1 MENIKMFFENPLVWS
16 IVLFFVLNLI
26 NVILGTM
33 RSILTVKSTPFVSM
47 IINTVSYTFYSGIVK
62 LVSGQD
68 MIVVLVTT
76 ALTNI
81 IGVYIARFILDKAK
95 KDKLWR
101 ITATIPNR
109 KDCEEIISAL
119 SKKDIASVIYK
130 GEGVELVDIYS
141 KTQGESTV
149 IKEVLAPYKVKY
161 SVVEIDKKL

>member
-1 MENIKMFFENPLVWS
+1 MKEFFTNPLVWS

-26 NVILGTM
+26 NVVLGTM

-68 MIVVLVTT
+68 MIVVLATT

-95 KDKLWR
+95 KDKLW
-101 ITATIPNR
+101 
-109 KDCEEIISAL
+109 
-119 SKKDIASVIYK
+119 
-130 GEGVELVDIYS
+130 
-141 KTQGESTV
+141 
-149 IKEVLAPYKVKY
+149 
-161 SVVEIDKKL
+161 

>member
-1 MENIKMFFENPLVWS
+1 MKEFFTNPLVWS
-16 IVLFFVLNLI
+16 ITLFFVLNLI
-26 NVILGTM
+26 NVVLGTM

-47 IINTVSYTFYSGIVK
+47 VINTVSYTFYSGIVK

-101 ITATIPNR
+101 ITATIPENI
-109 KDCEEIISAL
+109 DSGEITIPL
-119 SKKDIASVIYK
+119 KEKGIQSVVYI
-130 GEGVELVDIYS
+130 GEGVKLVDIYS
-141 KTQGESTV
+141 KTQGESIV
-149 IKEVLAPYKVKY
+149 IKEILAPLKVKY

>member
-1 MENIKMFFENPLVWS
+1 MKEFFTNPAVWS

-62 LVSGQD
+62 LVSGQS
-68 MIVVLVTT
+68 MAVVLITT

-81 IGVYIARFILDKAK
+81 TGVYIAQFILNKAR

-101 ITATIPNR
+101 ITATLPADIDSGVIVPEL
-109 KDCEEIISAL
+109 EE
-119 SKKDIASVIYK
+119 KGIASVVYI
-130 GEGVELVDIYS
+130 GEDVKLIDIYS
-141 KTQGESTV
+141 KTQGESLV
-149 IKEVLAPYKVKY
+149 IKEILEPLKVKY

>member
-1 MENIKMFFENPLVWS
+1 MKEFFTNPAVWS

-47 IINTVSYTFYSGIVK
+47 VINTVSYTFYSGIVK

-68 MIVVLVTT
+68 MAVVLITT

-81 IGVYIARFILDKAK
+81 IGVYIAQFILNKAR

-101 ITATIPNR
+101 ITATLPADIDSGVIIP
-109 KDCEEIISAL
+109 KLEE
-119 SKKDIASVIYK
+119 KGIASVVYI
-130 GEGVELVDIYS
+130 GEDVKLIDIYS
-141 KTQGESTV
+141 KTQGESLV
-149 IKEVLAPYKVKY
+149 IKEILEPLKVKY

>member
-1 MENIKMFFENPLVWS
+1 MKEFFTNPLIWS

-47 IINTVSYTFYSGIVK
+47 IINTVSYTFYSSIVK

-68 MIVVLVTT
+68 MAVVLVTT

-81 IGVYIARFILDKAK
+81 IGVYIARFILNKAK

-101 ITATIPNR
+101 ITATLPADIDSGVIVP
-109 KDCEEIISAL
+109 KLKE
-119 SKKDIASVIYK
+119 KGIASVVYV
-130 GEGVELVDIYS
+130 GEDVKLIDIYS
-141 KTQGESTV
+141 KTQGESLV
-149 IKEVLAPYKVKY
+149 IKEILEPLKVKY

>member
-1 MENIKMFFENPLVWS
+1 MKEFFTNPLVWS

-119 SKKDIASVIYK
+119 SKKASVIYK

>member
-1 MENIKMFFENPLVWS
+1 MKEFFTNPVVWS

-47 IINTVSYTFYSGIVK
+47 VINTVSYTFYSGIVK

-68 MIVVLVTT
+68 MAVVLITT

-81 IGVYIARFILDKAK
+81 IGVYVAQFILNKAK

-101 ITATIPNR
+101 ITATIPENI
-109 KDCEEIISAL
+109 DSGEIITPL
-119 SKKDIASVIYK
+119 KEKGIQSVVYI
-130 GEGVELVDIYS
+130 GEDVKLIDIYS
-141 KTQGESTV
+141 KTQGESIV
-149 IKEVLAPYKVKY
+149 IKEILEPLKVKY

>member
-1 MENIKMFFENPLVWS
+1 MKEFFTNPLVWS

-95 KDKLWR
+95 KDKLYR
-101 ITATIPNR
+101 NNSR
-109 KDCEEIISAL
+109 KYRQRRNYNAV
-119 SKKDIASVIYK
+119 KQ
-130 GEGVELVDIYS
+130 
-141 KTQGESTV
+141 QGHS
-149 IKEVLAPYKVKY
+149 IRCLYR
-161 SVVEIDKKL
+161 